1 MKDRTLLSL
10 SLGLLLGGLCSG
22 PAVLA
27 GEVTSERLVA
37 ALDEPHNWLTYRG
50 DYSGR
55 NHRPLKQITR
65 ENVSALRVQWVFQT
79 GVSGKIQT
87 VPLVADGIMY
97 LTASYNTGYA
107 LDVRTGRVI
116 WRYRRQL
123 PRQSLCCGPI
133 NRGFAILGD
142 KLFMATLDSHLL
154 ALDRK
159 TGSVLWDVTLG
170 DYTKGYSS
178 TVAPLIVKDKVI
190 VGTSGGEY
198 PVRCFLD
205 AYDAETGKRA
215 WRFWTIPAPGEP
227 GSGSWSDDSWKTGG
241 APTWMTGTYD
251 PQLDLLYW
259 PVGNPNPDFD
269 GSKRKGDNLYSNSIV
284 ALDPDH
290 GKLRWYFQFTPHD
303 LHDWDANE
311 TPVLLDLEMDGEE
324 RKLLVQANR
333 NGFYYVLDRTS
344 GDFLRAQP
352 FGRVTWASGID
363 PDGRP
368 RVLPDTAPT
377 PEGNYQCP
385 GIGGAAN
392 WMAPS
397 YNPDT
402 GLLYVVYLEE
412 CTTYYTS
419 KQEMQEGHFF
429 MGSTFQVPE
438 EETWGGVKAL
448 DPKTGNIQWEFK
460 FHSPSWAGT
469 LSTAGGLIFV
479 GNAEGYFMALDA
491 KTGKVLWRFQTG
503 GPIYTAPI
511 TYESDGTQYLAIS
524 GGSSLYTFS
533 LK

>member
-1 MKDRTLLSL
+1 
-10 SLGLLLGGLCSG
+10 
-22 PAVLA
+22 
-27 GEVTSERLVA
+27 
-37 ALDEPHNWLTYRG
+37 
-50 DYSGR
+50 
-55 NHRPLKQITR
+55 
-65 ENVSALRVQWVFQT
+65 
-79 GVSGKIQT
+79 
-87 VPLVADGIMY
+87 
-97 LTASYNTGYA
+97 
-107 LDVRTGRVI
+107 
-116 WRYRRQL
+116 
-123 PRQSLCCGPI
+123 
-133 NRGFAILGD
+133 
-142 KLFMATLDSHLL
+142 
-154 ALDRK
+154 
-159 TGSVLWDVTLG
+159 
-170 DYTKGYSS
+170 
-178 TVAPLIVKDKVI
+178 
-190 VGTSGGEY
+190 
-198 PVRCFLD
+198 
-205 AYDAETGKRA
+205 
-215 WRFWTIPAPGEP
+215 
-227 GSGSWSDDSWKTGG
+227 
-241 APTWMTGTYD
+241 MTGTYD

-469 LSTAGGLIFV
+469 LSTAGGLVFV

>member
-97 LTASYNTGYA
+97 LTAPYNTGYA

-190 VGTSGGEY
+190 RRYFGRRVPGAVFSGCL
-198 PVRCFLD
+198 RCRDGKAGLAVLD
-205 AYDAETGKRA
+205 HPR
-215 WRFWTIPAPGEP
+215 PGR
-227 GSGSWSDDSWKTGG
+227 TR
-241 APTWMTGTYD
+241 
-251 PQLDLLYW
+251 
-259 PVGNPNPDFD
+259 V
-269 GSKRKGDNLYSNSIV
+269 
-284 ALDPDH
+284 
-290 GKLRWYFQFTPHD
+290 
-303 LHDWDANE
+303 
-311 TPVLLDLEMDGEE
+311 
-324 RKLLVQANR
+324 RKLERRFLE
-333 NGFYYVLDRTS
+333 NGRRSHLDDRH
-344 GDFLRAQP
+344 LR
-352 FGRVTWASGID
+352 S
-363 PDGRP
+363 
-368 RVLPDTAPT
+368 PT
-377 PEGNYQCP
+377 
-385 GIGGAAN
+385 
-392 WMAPS
+392 
-397 YNPDT
+397 
-402 GLLYVVYLEE
+402 
-412 CTTYYTS
+412 
-419 KQEMQEGHFF
+419 
-429 MGSTFQVPE
+429 
-438 EETWGGVKAL
+438 
-448 DPKTGNIQWEFK
+448 
-460 FHSPSWAGT
+460 
-469 LSTAGGLIFV
+469 
-479 GNAEGYFMALDA
+479 
-491 KTGKVLWRFQTG
+491 
-503 GPIYTAPI
+503 
-511 TYESDGTQYLAIS
+511 
-524 GGSSLYTFS
+524 
-533 LK
+533 